1 MAIQQKNSRNILAN
15 ITIGE
20 LPAAF
25 VSSEIQEDG
34 TMILT
39 CNVNNPGLFF
49 SSEDGKNDALKVFDK
64 AIDVAKD
71 LSVKYSESNLIK

>member
-39 CNVNNPGLFF
+39 CNVNNPEIGR
-49 SSEDGKNDALKVFDK
+49 AHV
-64 AIDVAKD
+64 
-71 LSVKYSESNLIK
+71 

>member
-1 MAIQQKNSRNILAN
+1 MTIQQKNSRNILAN
-15 ITIGE
+15 ITIGD

-25 VSSEIQEDG
+25 ISSELQEDG

-49 SSEDGKNDALKVFDK
+49 SSEDGKKDAMAVFNES
-64 AIDVAKD
+64 IDAAKE
-71 LSVKYSESNLIK
+71 LLVKYSESESIN